1 LDGETRRVACRC
13 SAKELANFNFEIR
26 EPVGR
31 RRLEIRY
38 VIVDGRGTEAQ
49 RDRGTEGQRDRGT
62 EGQRKEKRRGAAARE
77 VIPGPEG
84 ITSRWPRGDAID
96 AARVGRFTT
105 IVRAT
110 SRNRSCNASRRGSG
124 DAAISEDS
132 DHGRVGVADGREAM

>member
-1 LDGETRRVACRC
+1 
-13 SAKELANFNFEIR
+13 
-26 EPVGR
+26 
-31 RRLEIRY
+31 LEIRY
-38 VIVDGRGTEAQ
+38 VIVDE
-49 RDRGTEGQRDRGT
+49 TEGQRDRGT
-62 EGQRKEKRRGAAARE
+62 EGQRKEKRKRGAAARE

-84 ITSRWPRGDAID
+84 ITSRWQRGDAID